1 MWDVDFVCVIT
12 RAVNTCA
19 IKTLRRLFRICN
31 TQMWQWMRP
40 TQRKA
45 SHINRLHFFS
55 VGKETET
62 NYSTQISPHPVLLL
76 WQEFTNEWRLVFTVS
91 KIISKL
97 HDMLE
102 DVVDC
107 KYGHGFFPPVCTPF
121 YRVVLQY
128 DFAAL
133 LTKHWSLSLNPLN
146 LGWSCE

>member
-12 RAVNTCA
+12 RVVNTCA
-19 IKTLRRLFRICN
+19 IKTLKRLFRICN
-31 TQMWQWMRP
+31 TQMWQWMHP

-45 SHINRLHFFS
+45 SHINRLYFFS

-76 WQEFTNEWRLVFTVS
+76 WQGFTNEWRLIFTVS

-97 HDMLE
+97 HDTLE

-107 KYGHGFFPPVCTPF
+107 KYGHEFFPPLFVHPFIVLFCNMTLQLFLPSIGVCFSTP
-121 YRVVLQY
+121 
-128 DFAAL
+128 
-133 LTKHWSLSLNPLN
+133 
-146 LGWSCE
+146 